1 MDTKLKNTKNQ
12 IKIYVVYLLIAI
24 FSATA
29 FLSLLDIK
37 DRIRNVFPSYL
48 YSQSEIAT
56 EIETFTSKVLDYSI
70 YYKND
75 KYINDKKNITDNEIN
90 SYKQK
95 VEQRIESEY
104 QDFKSIKESSQSFLE
119 LDYEK
124 QQQILTDERKNIEEK
139 YIVEDDEILD
149 KIIESK
155 KSEYKNL
162 VTELN
167 SYNNIKF
174 AAYDNV
180 NDIWIGTKDIKEDV
194 LKKDSRFYIKRIAR
208 QGIINTEN
216 IFIDGKKTNNRNV
229 LSRVNALS
237 TGGYYISDYIEE
249 NQVGKTHFDK
259 YDIEL
264 YVWIPKNIV
273 AGDSIYTT
281 YKSVEEGINGLYIK
295 VAVFFSLLAIIV
307 ALIFVLRKINKENI
321 INKEVSILIE
331 KIKKWPIEYKAGGL
345 FLLYIWGSYGISV
358 NYYDSYNATDLNN
371 LSVGNTISLTFILI
385 VAYFI
390 VRALIINYK
399 EGALL
404 KNNITSKV
412 IDNIKVVMSRGSI
425 IKNIFLL
432 IAIYGVVGFSLLFLA
447 LISNGTLFHIC
458 FAVGVIMT
466 IALITLV
473 IKKLLY
479 LDEIMVGAKLGA
491 EGKLSCNIEE
501 KGSGLFRE
509 LAHNINN
516 IKEGLRESIK
526 NEMKSERL
534 KSELITNVSH
544 DLKTPLTSI
553 INYIDLLKREDLE
566 PETAREYV
574 KILDSKSQRLKTL
587 IEDLFEASKAA
598 SGEMKLKIESLDV
611 VQLLKQTLGEYDERL
626 KECSLEVKV
635 NIPNEK
641 IYVNGDGK
649 RLFRVFENLISN
661 ITKYSLNNTRVYI
674 DVINNNEEV
683 SIVMKNISLYE
694 LNFDAMEI
702 TNRFKRGDEARSTEG
717 SGLGLAI
724 AKSIVE
730 LHNGEFIIEVDGDLF
745 KSTIK
750 LGCI

>member
-1 MDTKLKNTKNQ
+1 LDTKLKNTKNQ
-12 IKIYVVYLLIAI
+12 IKIYVLYLLIAV

-37 DRIRNVFPSYL
+37 DRIRNVFPSYV
-48 YSQSEIAT
+48 YSESGVAS

-155 KSEYKNL
+155 KGEYKNL

-180 NDIWIGTKDIKEDV
+180 NDVWIGTKDIKEYV
-194 LKKDSRFYIKRIAR
+194 LKEDSRFYIKRNAR
-208 QGIINTEN
+208 EGIINIED

-264 YVWIPKNIV
+264 YVWIPKNVV

-345 FLLYIWGSYGISV
+345 FLLYIWGSYGIGV
-358 NYYDSYNATDLNN
+358 NYYNSYNATDLNN

-390 VRALIINYK
+390 IRALIINYK
-399 EGALL
+399 EGVLL

-432 IAIYGVVGFSLLFLA
+432 IAIYGVIGFILLILGSISHGLFPIFFA
-447 LISNGTLFHIC
+447 L
-458 FAVGVIMT
+458 GVIMT
-466 IALITLV
+466 IALITLA

-479 LDEIMVGAKLGA
+479 LDKIMVG
-491 EGKLSCNIEE
+491 
-501 KGSGLFRE
+501 
-509 LAHNINN
+509 
-516 IKEGLRESIK
+516 
-526 NEMKSERL
+526 
-534 KSELITNVSH
+534 
-544 DLKTPLTSI
+544 
-553 INYIDLLKREDLE
+553 
-566 PETAREYV
+566 
-574 KILDSKSQRLKTL
+574 
-587 IEDLFEASKAA
+587 
-598 SGEMKLKIESLDV
+598 
-611 VQLLKQTLGEYDERL
+611 
-626 KECSLEVKV
+626 
-635 NIPNEK
+635 
-641 IYVNGDGK
+641 
-649 RLFRVFENLISN
+649 
-661 ITKYSLNNTRVYI
+661 
-674 DVINNNEEV
+674 
-683 SIVMKNISLYE
+683 
-694 LNFDAMEI
+694 
-702 TNRFKRGDEARSTEG
+702 
-717 SGLGLAI
+717 
-724 AKSIVE
+724 
-730 LHNGEFIIEVDGDLF
+730 
-745 KSTIK
+745 
-750 LGCI
+750 

>member
-12 IKIYVVYLLIAI
+12 IKIYVLYLLIAV

-37 DRIRNVFPSYL
+37 DRIRNVFPSYV
-48 YSQSEIAT
+48 YSESGVAS

-155 KSEYKNL
+155 KGEYKNL

-180 NDIWIGTKDIKEDV
+180 NDVWIGTKDIKEYV
-194 LKKDSRFYIKRIAR
+194 LKEDSRFYIKRNAR
-208 QGIINTEN
+208 EGIINIED

-264 YVWIPKNIV
+264 YVWIPKNVV

-345 FLLYIWGSYGISV
+345 FLLYIWGSYGIGV
-358 NYYDSYNATDLNN
+358 NYYNSYNATDLNN

-390 VRALIINYK
+390 IRALIINYK
-399 EGALL
+399 EGVLL

-432 IAIYGVVGFSLLFLA
+432 IAIYGVIGFILLILGSISHGLFPIFFA
-447 LISNGTLFHIC
+447 L
-458 FAVGVIMT
+458 GVIMT
-466 IALITLV
+466 IALITLA

-479 LDEIMVGAKLGA
+479 LDKIMAGAKLAA

-501 KGSGLFRE
+501 KGLGLFRG
-509 LAHNINN
+509 LAHDINN
-516 IKEGLRESIK
+516 IKEELRASIK
-526 NEMKSERL
+526 NEMKSERM

-566 PETAREYV
+566 PEVARDYV
-574 KILDSKSQRLKTL
+574 RILDTKSQRLKTL

-598 SGEMKLKIESLDV
+598 SGEMKLNIERIDV
-611 VQLLKQTLGEYDERL
+611 VQLLKQTLGEYDEKL
-626 KECSLEVKV
+626 KACSLEVKV
-635 NIPNEK
+635 NITADN
-641 IYVNGDGK
+641 IYINGDGK

-661 ITKYSLNNTRVYI
+661 ITKYSLNHTRVYI
-674 DVINNNEEV
+674 EVINTNEEV
-683 SIVMKNISLYE
+683 TITMKSISSYE
-694 LNFDAMEI
+694 LNFDADEI
-702 TNRFKRGDEARSTEG
+702 TNRFKRGDEARTTEG

-730 LHNGEFIIEVDGDLF
+730 LHNGEFTIEVDGDLF

-750 LGCI
+750 LKH

>member
-12 IKIYVVYLLIAI
+12 IKIYVLYLLIAV

-37 DRIRNVFPSYL
+37 DRIRNVFPSYV
-48 YSQSEIAT
+48 YSESGVAS

-155 KSEYKNL
+155 KGEYKNL

-180 NDIWIGTKDIKEDV
+180 NDVWIGTKDIKEYV
-194 LKKDSRFYIKRIAR
+194 LKEDSRFYIKRNAR
-208 QGIINTEN
+208 EGIINIED

-264 YVWIPKNIV
+264 YVWIPKNVV

-345 FLLYIWGSYGISV
+345 FLLYIWGSYGIGV
-358 NYYDSYNATDLNN
+358 NYYNSYNATDLNN

-390 VRALIINYK
+390 IRALIINYK
-399 EGALL
+399 EGVLL

-432 IAIYGVVGFSLLFLA
+432 IAIYGVIGFILLILGSISHGLFPIFFA
-447 LISNGTLFHIC
+447 L
-458 FAVGVIMT
+458 GVIMT
-466 IALITLV
+466 IALITLA

-479 LDEIMVGAKLGA
+479 LDKIMAGAKLAA

-501 KGSGLFRE
+501 KGLGLFRG
-509 LAHNINN
+509 LAHDINN
-516 IKEGLRESIK
+516 IKEGLRASIK
-526 NEMKSERL
+526 NEMKSERM

-566 PETAREYV
+566 PEVARDYV
-574 KILDSKSQRLKTL
+574 RILDTKSQRLKTL

-598 SGEMKLKIESLDV
+598 SGEMKLNIERIDV
-611 VQLLKQTLGEYDERL
+611 VQLLKQTLGEYDEKL
-626 KECSLEVKV
+626 KACSLEVKV
-635 NIPNEK
+635 NITADN
-641 IYVNGDGK
+641 IYINGDGK

-661 ITKYSLNNTRVYI
+661 ITKYSLNHTRVYI
-674 DVINNNEEV
+674 EVINTNEEV
-683 SIVMKNISLYE
+683 TITMKSISSYE
-694 LNFDAMEI
+694 LNFDADEI
-702 TNRFKRGDEARSTEG
+702 TNRFKRGDEARTTEG

-730 LHNGEFIIEVDGDLF
+730 LHNGEFTIEVDGDLF

-750 LGCI
+750 LKH